1 MTGKKLLPLCLCLGL
16 LLTGCATVADYTSPT
31 PPLGQEAVPTPAPGP
46 ESPAPAP
53 SETAARPG
61 PEWGE
66 QVYMTSYVVQDR
78 SEPVFSPEYRLPK
91 ITNAQGIPAYETI
104 NDYYAGALDDLAV
117 SAAELSGFAVED
129 YSIAQSLGDPFF
141 NYVDSETFVLSLS
154 APSRVC
160 VLRTHVSNLGNPHPL
175 NYPLSDT
182 FDLATGQRLGFADL
196 FTCPAEEARERVLS
210 AVLARNAASGYS
222 GVVLEEEQLRQ
233 GFDPEKFYLTE
244 DSLVVYYPQGTLA
257 TALGSPTFAV
267 AYTELEDIFAPWQ

>member
-1 MTGKKLLPLCLCLGL
+1 MTGKKLLPLCLCL
-16 LLTGCATVADYTSPT
+16 LLTGCATVAEYTSPT
-31 PPLGQEAVPTPAPGP
+31 PPLGQEATAIPTPGP
-46 ESPAPAP
+46 ESSAPTP
-53 SETAARPG
+53 SEATPRPG

-91 ITNAQGIPAYETI
+91 ITNAQGIPAYEAI

-175 NYPLSDT
+175 NYPLADT
-182 FDLATGQRLGFADL
+182 FDLATGARLSFADL
-196 FTCPAEEARERVLS
+196 FTCSAEEARERVLS

-222 GVVLEEEQLRQ
+222 GAVLEEEQLRQ

-244 DSLVVYYPQGTLA
+244 DSLVVYYPQGTLSS
-257 TALGSPTFAV
+257 ALGSPTFAV
-267 AYTELEDIFAPWQ
+267 PYTELEDIFAPWQ

>member
-1 MTGKKLLPLCLCLGL
+1 MTGKKLLPLCLCL
-16 LLTGCATVADYTSPT
+16 LLTGCATVAEYTSPT
-31 PPLGQEAVPTPAPGP
+31 PPLGQEATATPTPGP
-46 ESPAPAP
+46 ESSAPAP
-53 SETAARPG
+53 SEATPRPG
-61 PEWGE
+61 PEWRE

-91 ITNAQGIPAYETI
+91 ITNAQGIPAYEAI

-175 NYPLSDT
+175 NYPLADT
-182 FDLATGQRLGFADL
+182 FDLATGARLSFADL
-196 FTCPAEEARERVLS
+196 FTCSAEEARERVLS

-244 DSLVVYYPQGTLA
+244 DSLVVYYPQGTLSS
-257 TALGSPTFAV
+257 ALGSPTFAV
-267 AYTELEDIFAPWQ
+267 PYTELEDIFAPWQ